1 MEEKQL
7 KSYDKCCA
15 LQWASLSDA
24 KIRKEGAARAFI
36 ALEEMIR
43 LIEIGEKHSAR
54 RYKLLKYIILSGK
67 TDLNHLIDYGELP
80 DFKFRFEGGK
90 LIVNNKEVNVEVVRK

>member
-1 MEEKQL
+1 MEDKEI
-7 KSYDKCCA
+7 KSREGKRISH
-15 LQWASLSDA
+15 WESLSDA

-80 DFKFRFEGGK
+80 GFKFRFEDGK
-90 LIVNNKEVNVEVVRK
+90 LIVNGEEASVEVVKR

>member
-7 KSYDKCCA
+7 KSCNKSRA
-15 LQWASLSDA
+15 LQWASLNEVR
-24 KIRKEGAARAFI
+24 IRKEGAARAFI
-36 ALEEMIR
+36 ALEHMIQ
-43 LIEIGEKHSAR
+43 LIEVVEKHSAR

-80 DFKFRFEGGK
+80 DFKFRFEEGK
-90 LIVNNKEVNVEVVRK
+90 LIVNGEEVNVEVVRK